1 MFPVILFVGVI
12 ILAVILYSLSGR
24 KSLRAPG
31 LREAMLI
38 AGTIIVLLVIW
49 ATMMR

>member
-1 MFPVILFVGVI
+1 MFPVSLFVAVI
-12 ILAVILYSLSGR
+12 VAAVILYSLSRR

-38 AGTIIVLLVIW
+38 IGTIIVLLVIW